1 MEQYQMANFNVGNRQ
16 KVVDKRAG
24 RGTTTSPLTTTDT
37 NGRDI
42 TTMRARLT
50 TISAT
55 TYTAARLNAMTEN
68 DMIYALRMNDD
79 LAGVK

>member
-1 MEQYQMANFNVGNRQ
+1 MANFDIGNRQ

-37 NGRDI
+37 NARDI
-42 TTMRARLT
+42 TAMRARLT
-50 TISAT
+50 AISAT
-55 TYTAARLNAMTEN
+55 TYTAARLNIMTEN
-68 DMIYALRMNDD
+68 DMMYALRMSDD

>member
-1 MEQYQMANFNVGNRQ
+1 MANFDIGNRQ

-37 NGRDI
+37 NARDI
-42 TTMRARLT
+42 TTMRTRLT

-55 TYTAARLNAMTEN
+55 TYTTARLNAMTEN